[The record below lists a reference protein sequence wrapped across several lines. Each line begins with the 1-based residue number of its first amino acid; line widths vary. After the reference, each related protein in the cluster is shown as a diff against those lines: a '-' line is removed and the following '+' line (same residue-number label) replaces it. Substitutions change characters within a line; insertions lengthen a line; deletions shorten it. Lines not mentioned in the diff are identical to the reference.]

1 MTKRFIGVDG
11 EGGTVNG
18 HHSYYLLRAGE
29 DYIYKQKPLSTYDC
43 LEFLAGLDVTDKIY
57 VSFFFDYD
65 VTQIVR
71 GLPLYVL
78 NQFFDR
84 ESRQHRRN
92 GSVIG
97 HGHAKPVS
105 FWGFEFDYMPH
116 KWFKVRKKGTKSW
129 VTINDVSG
137 FFQSSF
143 LKALQLWKV
152 GSPEVLAKIDEG
164 KRSRAQLTGDY
175 TAEDIRYNELE
186 CELLAELMEKVR
198 YTMNQVGY
206 VPVQWQGAG
215 SLASAILKK
224 HDVPKYIELDPEL
237 ASKAQNAYYGG
248 RFELS
253 YVGEYE
259 GKVHE
264 YDLASAY
271 PAAMLELPCLMHGKW
286 KKTTDPKGLYLAHV
300 EYKTHNEMWGAFPYR
315 DKEGHI
321 FYPEQG
327 SGWFWSYEIE
337 VAKSHPELWEVK
349 VTDAMEFSTTCKC
362 KPFEFVKDIFE
373 QRRALGKSD
382 AGIVLKLGMNSLY
395 GKTAQSVGMAP
406 YANPVWAGLITSI
419 TRARLLEVI
428 GKYPD
433 KVVMCATDGIYLLDT
448 TIESDYPIVED
459 GEDSQLGDWEHQV
472 YNSMFFIQPGLY
484 HSPDDHHPKLR
495 SRGTPASVVENRLED
510 FKAAWRNDRFN
521 GSIEFFLVNYRG
533 GRLAWHLGR
542 MQEMGQ
548 WVYDPKTVTFK
559 SNELKRTLKMFPD
572 KKDKNSLLAKTTIRY
587 GDYGESMPYSKNI
600 GGKLSGIM
608 LSQMY
613 EAPDYAINDLVG
625 SLEVGFPVSDPD
637 INHKLVIGG
646 SND

>member
-1 MTKRFIGVDG
+1 MPNRKRFVGVDG

-18 HHSYYLLRAGE
+18 YHSYYLLRAGD
-29 DYIYKQKPLSTYDC
+29 DYIYKHKPLSSYDC
-43 LEFLAGLDVTDKIY
+43 LEFLANLDTTDTIY

-65 VTQIVR
+65 VTEIVR
-71 GLPLYVL
+71 GLPVYVL
-78 NQFFDR
+78 NQFYDR
-84 ESRQHRRN
+84 VSRQHRAN

-116 KWFKVRKKGTKSW
+116 KYFKVRKKGRKSW

-152 GSPEVLAKIDEG
+152 GSPEILEKIDEG
-164 KRSRAQLTGDY
+164 KKSRAQLTGDY
-175 TAEDIRYNELE
+175 TEEDIRYNELE
-186 CELLAELMEKVR
+186 CRLLAELMEKVR
-198 YTMNQVGY
+198 TTMSEVGY

-215 SLASAILKK
+215 SLATAILKK
-224 HDVPKYIELDPEL
+224 RGVPKYIELSEDL
-237 ASKAQNAYYGG
+237 RDKAQKAYYGG

-271 PAAMLELPCLMHGKW
+271 PAAMLELPCLIHGKW
-286 KKTTDPKGLYLAHV
+286 TQTDNPKGLYLAHV
-300 EYKTHNEMWGAFPYR
+300 EYKTLNDMWGAFPHR

-321 FYPEQG
+321 FYPEAG
-327 SGWFWSYEIE
+327 SGWYWSCEIE
-337 VAKSHPELWEVK
+337 VAKRFPELWQVK
-349 VTDAMEFSTTCKC
+349 VADAIEYSTDCSC
-362 KPFEFVKDIFE
+362 KPFEFVKEIFE

-406 YANPVWAGLITSI
+406 YANPVWAGLITAI

-428 GKYPD
+428 GRYPE

-448 TIESDYPIVED
+448 TIESDYRIVED
-459 GEDSQLGDWEHQV
+459 GEVSYLGDWEHQV

-484 HSPDDHHPKLR
+484 HSPDDNHPKLR
-495 SRGTPASVVENRLED
+495 SRGTPASVVENRLKD
-510 FKAAWRNDRFN
+510 FKEAWRNDRFN
-521 GSIEFFLVNYRG
+521 GKIEFSLVNYRG

-542 MQEMGQ
+542 LQEMGQ
-548 WVYDPKTVTFK
+548 WIYDPKTVTFR
-559 SNELKRTLKMFPD
+559 SNELKRTLVMFPN
-572 KKDKNSLLAKTTIRY
+572 KRDKNKLLAKTTIRY
-587 GDYGESMPYSKNI
+587 GDYGESMPYSKSI

-625 SLEVGFPVSDPD
+625 SLEVGFPISDPD
-637 INHKLVIGG
+637 TNHQLAK
-646 SND
+646 